1 MTLNEI
7 LVKQNI
13 LTPILLTEGDNEL
26 SKELKVKIVR
36 LRIAYNK
43 IKKQFDDEVQE
54 FTTNLMPEE
63 LKSLQ
68 AIPENERTEEDTQKI
83 LQLVD
88 KVNSEYREFLT
99 QKGKEEVQLSSNDA
113 FTEKEF
119 DEIVMVNAGN
129 EVTINGNV
137 VKAEDL
143 MESFYSVFVNK
154 D

>member
-13 LTPILLTEGDNEL
+13 LTPILLKEGDNEL
-26 SKELKVKIVR
+26 SN
-36 LRIAYNK
+36 NK

-54 FTTNLMPEE
+54 FTANLIPEE

-88 KVNSEYREFLT
+88 KVNGEYREFLT

>member
-1 MTLNEI
+1 MDEQVLDASAIDNLNDYE
-7 LVKQNI
+7 LTGEPEDFNQEEESQQKEDFKQ
-13 LTPILLTEGDNEL
+13 T
-26 SKELKVKIVR
+26 S
-36 LRIAYNK
+36 
-43 IKKQFDDEVQE
+43 DD
-54 FTTNLMPEE
+54 EE

-88 KVNSEYREFLT
+88 KVNGEYREFLT